1 MLKKLNNKVKLLILS
16 ISLLIISI
24 TIMIINGKTYIVKFH
39 NIDSSYN
46 INNLIVETSKNDN
59 IIKWSDKKLQ
69 NGTLSLKVKAITP
82 GKTYITI
89 KSDDESFYDIIPI
102 YVHKLGTITANSYF
116 GNCNGSIC
124 IPISII
130 IILTYVLYLI
140 IKTFRKSMKD
150 TIYQYKNIAYL
161 GIIIFLTFILIN
173 QFFTIFNYEGLIH
186 TIKSIIETSYNFST
200 ALLPIA
206 LITSILITIS
216 NIVLIKKEGFKIK
229 NLLGL
234 ILNFGFYI
242 ITFVPL
248 ILNNILQS
256 AVWIDVHNEQGIAL
270 YIQEF
275 VNLSIYVIISYIEC
289 ILLSTIILQIKA
301 TKDKPS
307 LNKDFI
313 LILGCMIKKDGTL
326 TNLLKGRVDKAI
338 EFRDLQKK
346 ETGKDLIF
354 IPSGGQGSNEVI
366 SEALAMKNYL
376 LEKGIKEKNI
386 LIEDKSKN
394 TFENIKFSYNI
405 IKNKKENANIALST
419 TNYHIFRAGIIATN
433 QHIPIECVGAKT
445 KTYFWINAFIREF
458 IATIYSEKKKHIMVI
473 SLVII
478 IALIMIIILYLS
490 KII

>member
-1 MLKKLNNKVKLLILS
+1 MLKKLNNKVKVLMLS
-16 ISLLIISI
+16 ILLLIISI
-24 TIMIINGKTYIVKFH
+24 TVIVINGKTYLVKFN

-46 INNLIVETSKNDN
+46 LDNLIIETSQKDK
-59 IIKWSDKKLQ
+59 IIKWTDKKLK
-69 NGTLSLKVKAITP
+69 NGTLSLKIKALEP

-89 KSDDESFYDIIPI
+89 KSEDESFYDILPV
-102 YVHKLGTITANSYF
+102 YVHKLGVITTNSYF
-116 GNCNGSIC
+116 GNCNGSIS

-130 IILTYVLYLI
+130 IILTYILYLI
-140 IKTFRKSMKD
+140 IKTYKKNMQK

-161 GIIIFLTFILIN
+161 GIIIFLIFVLIN
-173 QFFTIFNYEGLIH
+173 QLLTILNYEGLIH
-186 TIKSIIETSYNFST
+186 TIKSTIEASYNFST

-206 LITSILITIS
+206 FITSILVTIS

-234 ILNFGFYI
+234 MLNIGFYL
-242 ITFVPL
+242 ITFFPL

-256 AVWIDVHNEQGIAL
+256 AVWVDVHNEQGIAL

-275 VNLSIYVIISYIEC
+275 VNFSVYITISYIEC

-301 TKDKPS
+301 TKQRPHLD
-307 LNKDFI
+307 KDFI

-354 IPSGGQGSNEVI
+354 IPSGGQGPNEVM
-366 SEALAMKNYL
+366 SEAQAMKDYL
-376 LEKGIKEKNI
+376 LKKGIKEKNI
-386 LIEDKSKN
+386 LIEDRSKN

-405 IKNKKENANIALST
+405 IKKKVDNANIALST
-419 TNYHIFRAGIIATN
+419 TNYHIFRAGIIATK
-433 QHIPIECVGAKT
+433 QDIPIECVGAKT

-458 IATIYSEKKKHIMVI
+458 IATIYSEKKKHIMII
-473 SLVII
+473 SLIII
-478 IALIMIIILYLS
+478 IALIMIVILYLS
-490 KII
+490 NII